1 MSVLS
6 RVNLQSQQRVD
17 LSHLSAMDS
26 FNAADF
32 RMFQKILGGQ
42 DTNYIIRGLEIVSVS
57 GLQVTIGVAN
67 SVVLANL
74 DNVASF
80 YVASP
85 SESATVLTI
94 SSNVTNAY
102 IEATLTRVTGTK
114 VNTAFWD
121 PSSPSNTNSAGSE
134 FLSPSDFQEYV
145 QLNFSVNTT
154 GFTGSA
160 IKIAIVSSNANQV
173 TTITPAREMFF
184 RLGTGGA
191 VANPDYSYPW
201 ASTRAEPVVTGNA
214 SAIGTATT
222 LNPYY
227 KSDGV
232 GSVNDFDITSMKQWM
247 NAVMSQ
253 IKAMNGTPYWYSS
266 IARGTSGSAIN
277 SSALF
282 YNDNDQRIS
291 LYSAD
296 QGLVKW
302 SSGTANTL
310 SGTTGTPTKWV
321 FTFGKVQVNLAD
333 AYTAGTRAYPVTPA
347 AFVSPVVPDGYSL
360 FLKLR
365 REYLPSTVN
374 GASTGGA
381 TVNFGTVGI
390 TGQVQARCVV
400 GVAGDFNG
408 IAVGDYIRRISGGFY
423 DYVQIASIVTGA
435 TTGTPSVVSTAGT
448 IAGAT
453 VDGLVAASD
462 YTTANTSKFLT
473 MVSNHISTDLYI
485 SSGSRLYTVT
495 NSVGDTVSMHNMD
508 LVLIGT
514 RSGTGFIL
522 KDFGTLLPNCSSDRS
537 TSFVDATSST
547 SANWTVNHGFLNPTV
562 NYTWQAMNMTNPSAP
577 TPVAL
582 TMTSMSSTG
591 ITFASLSPATPVR
604 ILFQRIG

>member
-6 RVNLQSQQRVD
+6 RVNLQSQQRID
-17 LSHLSAMDS
+17 LSHLSGMDS

-42 DTNYIIRGLEIVSVS
+42 DVNYVIRGLEIVSVS

-67 SVVLANL
+67 SIVLANL

-94 SSNVTNAY
+94 SSGVTNAY

-160 IKIAIVSSNANQV
+160 IKIAIVSSNSSQV

-191 VANPDYSYPW
+191 IANPDYNYPW
-201 ASTRAEPVVTGNA
+201 SATRSEPVITGNA
-214 SAIGTATT
+214 SAIGTSSP

-232 GSVNDFDITSMKQWM
+232 GSVNDYDITSLKQWM

-282 YNDNDQRIS
+282 YNDGDQRVSI
-291 LYSAD
+291 LGAD
-296 QGLVKW
+296 QGLVRW

-321 FTFGKVQVNLAD
+321 FTFGKVTVNLAD
-333 AYTAGTRAYPVTPA
+333 AYTAGTRAYPATPA

-374 GASTGGA
+374 NASTGGSV
-381 TVNFGTVGI
+381 VNFATLPI
-390 TGQVQARCVV
+390 TGQTQARCVV
-400 GVAGDFNG
+400 GSAGDFTG

-423 DYVQIASIVTGA
+423 DYVQIVSIVTGA
-435 TTGTPSVVSTAGT
+435 STGTPTVVSTAGT
-448 IAGAT
+448 IAGST
-453 VDGLVAASD
+453 VDGLVVASD
-462 YTTANTSKFLT
+462 YTVANTSKFLT

-514 RSGTGFIL
+514 RVGTGFIL
-522 KDFGTLLPNCSSDRS
+522 KDFGTLLPNCTSDRS
-537 TSFVDATSST
+537 TSYVDATSNT
-547 SANWTVNHGFLNPTV
+547 GAAWTVNHGFLNPTV
-562 NYTWQAMNMTNPSAP
+562 NFTWQAMNMTNPAAP

-582 TMTSMSSTG
+582 VMTSMSSTG
-591 ITFASLSPATPVR
+591 ITFASFSPATPVR